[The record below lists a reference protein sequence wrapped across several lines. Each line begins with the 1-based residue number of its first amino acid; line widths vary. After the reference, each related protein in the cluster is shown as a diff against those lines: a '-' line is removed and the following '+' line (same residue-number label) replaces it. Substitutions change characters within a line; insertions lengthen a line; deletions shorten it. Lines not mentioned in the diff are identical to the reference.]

1 MVSRENKIVLGCI
14 VAGIVF
20 ARGTQALTGSFDLAL
35 GTLLTVAV
43 LVPIGVN
50 EYLNRK
56 RMDG

>member
-14 VAGIVF
+14 LAGIVF
-20 ARGTQALTGSFDLAL
+20 ARGVVALTGNFDLAL
-35 GTLLTVAV
+35 GTLLTVSV

-50 EYLNRK
+50 EYVNRK